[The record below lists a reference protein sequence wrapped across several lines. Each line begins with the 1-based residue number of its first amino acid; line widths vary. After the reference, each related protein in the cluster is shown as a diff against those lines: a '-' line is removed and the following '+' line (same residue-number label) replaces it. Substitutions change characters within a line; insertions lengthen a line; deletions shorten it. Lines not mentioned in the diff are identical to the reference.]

1 MKKQTVYS
9 LALSVM
15 LAGSSMLAGCQKG
28 PTDPMYSL
36 PQQQSRIMGD
46 DPFISQ
52 ARIALASYKEADASF
67 SDSQRLASQRYATQD
82 LGSTLTGSLSGN
94 GSVSVGD
101 GGVSAGTSTS
111 VGASGSTASST
122 SGNASGS
129 ASGSASASADASA
142 SASTG
147 SGVSTSVGTSG
158 DAGVSTSLGNGGNS
172 SLGVTTRVG
181 ANASA
186 ADANDIDLGLGSH
199 LSGSLNPNLDG
210 GAALNNA
217 NQISSAIRAML
228 DTNLDSIGSLDASLG
243 LFNHAAGQFGAD
255 LLKSGGVEL
264 GSNGMVTINV
274 NDLDARI
281 KSDLQGDAQLANP
294 SLDLNGQLKAGTHG
308 NLPLFALSPLGY
320 SATGSDALLQ
330 THADGSSSESLLL
343 KFQNLDADLSN
354 QVRVVSEIRGSQT
367 DALNLRLDSQAHA
380 FTRTGLREIKAAA
393 NGNTQID
400 TQLSMKLDN
409 GTVLDLTEKRFATA
423 TGAGSGFGSFSITTG
438 SGQHFNGTLRSAVAA
453 DGSLMLL
460 LQPSDSSLGNL
471 MFQEKANGKANLA
484 LYNSQGKLDG
494 SSEIDLAAAVDAM
507 ANG

>member
-15 LAGSSMLAGCQKG
+15 LAGTSLLAGCQKG

-46 DPFISQ
+46 DPFVSQ

-82 LGSTLTGSLSGN
+82 LGSTLTGN
-94 GSVSVGD
+94 GSVSVRD
-101 GGVSAGTSTS
+101 GGVSVGTSTS
-111 VGASGSTASST
+111 VGASGST
-122 SGNASGS
+122 SGNAAGS
-129 ASGSASASADASA
+129 ASGSAGGSASGSADAGA
-142 SASTG
+142 SANASTSSGISTG
-147 SGVSTSVGTSG
+147 VDTSG
-158 DAGVSTSLGNGGNS
+158 DTGVSTSLGS
-172 SLGVTTRVG
+172 GVSTRVG
-181 ANASA
+181 ANTSAGA
-186 ADANDIDLGLGSH
+186 ADANDLDLGLGSN
-199 LSGSLNPNLDG
+199 LSGSLNTNLDG

-217 NQISSAIRAML
+217 TQISGAIRAML
-228 DTNLDSIGSLDASLG
+228 DTNLDSLGSLDASLG

-264 GSNGMVTINV
+264 GSDGMVTINV
-274 NDLDARI
+274 NDLDAKIRAG
-281 KSDLQGDAQLANP
+281 LQGDAELANP
-294 SLDLNGQLKAGTHG
+294 SLDLNGQLNAGTHG
-308 NLPLFALSPLGY
+308 NLQLFALNPLGY
-320 SATGSDALLQ
+320 SATGSDSLLQ

-354 QVRVVSEIRGSQT
+354 QVRVVSEIHGSQT
-367 DALNLRLDSQAHA
+367 DALKLRLDSQAHA

-400 TQLSMKLDN
+400 TQLSMKLDS

-423 TGAGSGFGSFSITTG
+423 NGAGSGFGSFSITTG
-438 SGQHFNGTLRSAVAA
+438 SGQRFNGTLRSAVAA

-494 SSEIDLAAAVDAM
+494 SSEIDLEAAVDAM